1 MTPQDWK
8 DIEHALGYPY
18 GRARLRADDHVISLV
33 VERGK
38 GLRYLVSVY
47 IDGVIDGKKM
57 TRPEPDAVERKFWR
71 ARRHFLYPAKLR
83 AEYAAAAK
91 KRGVPADIKADYAR
105 HAEASFEMLD
115 PTWPDAKS
123 LCRHLRKT
131 CEHVERLPDFDL
143 KERTGAEAAQ

>member
-8 DIEHALGYPY
+8 DIEQALGHPY
-18 GRARLRADDHVISLV
+18 GRARLRADGKVISLV

-38 GLRYLVSVY
+38 GLRYVVAVY
-47 IDGVIDGKKM
+47 VDGFIDGKKM

-71 ARRHFLYPAKLR
+71 ARRHYLHSAKIR
-83 AEYAAAAK
+83 AEYAAQAK
-91 KRGVPADIKADYAR
+91 RRGMPPEIKASYAR
-105 HAEASFEMLD
+105 HAEASFEMLY

-131 CEHVERLPDFDL
+131 CAQVERLPDFDL
-143 KERTGAEAAQ
+143 NERIGAEAAQ